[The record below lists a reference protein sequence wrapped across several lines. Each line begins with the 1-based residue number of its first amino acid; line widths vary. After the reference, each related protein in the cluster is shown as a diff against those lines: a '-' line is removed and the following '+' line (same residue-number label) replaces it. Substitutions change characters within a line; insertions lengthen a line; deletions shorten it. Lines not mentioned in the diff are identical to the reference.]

1 MKRWQLILIAAIAVL
16 AAALLAAWHLS
27 RNSVHEAIP
36 GEVYRSAQLS
46 TGKLEDVVAEH
57 GIRTVISLRRP
68 RPGKRWYKN
77 ELAATKDLGIAHHD
91 IALDATFSPRID
103 HLLQLRDLLQHAPRP
118 ILVKSRSG
126 ADRTGLA
133 AMMATLLD
141 GRSSL
146 EEARARIDGK
156 YDAFRDAHMGQPIL
170 EEYSAWLDAG
180 GQRHSSERFNH
191 WLENEYLDLSGNV
204 HFLIDPI
211 RGQLWQRPWG
221 LIEEGFEFEVRR
233 DEGPILELSGWA
245 FDTRNASLLRGLEL
259 RLGGVMFQETWY
271 GIHLPWLIDDF
282 GKQAYLDSGWSA
294 SHPLEAFEDGCHELL
309 LTFTRTDGSSWTSPP
324 AARICIN

>member
-1 MKRWQLILIAAIAVL
+1 MKRWLLILIAAFAVI
-16 AAALLAAWHLS
+16 AAALYAAWYLA
-27 RNSVHEAIP
+27 RNHVYEAIP
-36 GEVYRSAQLS
+36 GKLYRSAQLS
-46 TGKLEDVVAEH
+46 PAKLQDVVADH

-68 RPGKRWYKN
+68 RPGERWYKN
-77 ELAATKDLGIAHHD
+77 EIATTAELGVAHHD

-103 HLLQLRDLLQHAPRP
+103 HLLQLRDLLQSAPRP
-118 ILVKSRSG
+118 ILAKSRSG

-141 GRSSL
+141 GHSSL
-146 EEARARIDGK
+146 EQARDQVTWK
-156 YDAFRDAHMGQPIL
+156 YFAFSDNMDLPIL
-170 EEYSAWLDAG
+170 AEYSAWLESG
-180 GQRHSSERFNH
+180 GLGHSSEQFNY

-233 DEGPILELSGWA
+233 DDGPILELSGWA
-245 FDTRNASLLRGLEL
+245 FDTRNESLLQGLEL
-259 RLGGVMFQETWY
+259 RLGGVVFQETWY
-271 GIHLPWLIDDF
+271 GIHLPWLVDDF

-294 SHPLEAFEDGCHELL
+294 SHPLEAFEDGCFELVL
-309 LTFTRTDGSSWTSPP
+309 RFTRADGSSWTSPP
-324 AARICIN
+324 AARICIS